1 VRQASRY
8 YSEKVLEYPAKDE
21 AIFAYLRYPGTAL
34 LLSAIEKLIEALH
47 NPCRSLRVNTA
58 QGTILGADS
67 LLQTVESLSALSATE
82 PLLR

>member
-1 VRQASRY
+1 MRQASRY

-47 NPCRSLRVNTA
+47 NPCRSLRV
-58 QGTILGADS
+58 
-67 LLQTVESLSALSATE
+67 
-82 PLLR
+82 